1 MKRPKKAS
9 VDPYIAA
16 ANEKAARTAAHG
28 GEARAISD
36 KEKAALDNASAIAD
50 KYITR
55 DGKVPRNAKR

>member
-1 MKRPKKAS
+1 MKRPKKSS

-16 ANEKAARTAAHG
+16 ANAKPARA
-28 GEARAISD
+28 EARDGERVISD
-36 KEKAALDNASAIAD
+36 KEKAELDNASAIAD